1 MKNPPAHLRANAFT
15 ASISVAASSGAT
27 ISTAA
32 GIAFEQNGSATLAPE
47 FSAEEAPPGGVSFSV
62 KKIRTPARTPGHAG
76 NEFSSGRILLGE
88 PDPKDGKYR
97 KAWVLLTGHGQPR
110 LIRLS
115 VIERDGTSELP
126 LSLVAARDYSTHFYA
141 TRDEKTN
148 LLAVL
153 FATTK
158 QTEAGES
165 IEIRSVSEASLLGAR
180 YHLLREALGDLIDR
194 SSPSTT

>member
-1 MKNPPAHLRANAFT
+1 MKPPPSHTLANAFT
-15 ASISVAASSGAT
+15 LSV
-27 ISTAA
+27 
-32 GIAFEQNGSATLAPE
+32 Q
-47 FSAEEAPPGGVSFSV
+47 AEESPEPRFPAVPGLCSERSGRLKLAANFSVDGPAGHIIFRVQKVRRTAKVPGG
-62 KKIRTPARTPGHAG
+62 AD
-76 NEFSSGRILLGE
+76 NEFDFGEIVAGE
-88 PDPKDGKYR
+88 PNPKHGKHR
-97 KAWVLLTGHGQPR
+97 KAWVLIRGYGPTR
-110 LIRLS
+110 LVRLS

-126 LSLVAARDYSTHFYA
+126 LQLVVARDYSTHFCA
-141 TRDEKTN
+141 IRGDRGN

-194 SSPSTT
+194 SSTSTP